1 MTQAFD
7 IVIVGAGMVG
17 AALATGLGRS
27 GFRVALVDRGSA
39 PEFDPSLPPDMTPA
53 TCPPDTWGISWR
65 IALPSRHCGTAPRL

>member
-39 PEFDPSLPPDMTPA
+39 PNSIP
-53 TCPPDTWGISWR
+53 
-65 IALPSRHCGTAPRL
+65 HCLRTSACQP